1 MKASKPPA
9 RRPAAVGNP
18 AIAIA
23 VLAAGRSSR
32 MGERNK
38 LLARFEGKP
47 LVRLAAERTLAA
59 GRRPVF
65 LVTGHMAEAI
75 EAAVAGLDVET
86 IHNPAF
92 GTGLSSSIKAAVRAV
107 PDGSIGLL
115 VHLADMPGI
124 TTAHLAAMI
133 DRFLATGG
141 EGIVRATAQ
150 GRRRNP
156 VILPRSLFAAALT
169 LAGDAG
175 ARRLLETSG
184 LPVHEVELGP
194 AADIDVD
201 TMEALAAAGGSF
213 D

>member
-1 MKASKPPA
+1 MVASKPLI
-9 RRPAAVGNP
+9 RRSAATEKHSVP
-18 AIAIA
+18 IAI
-23 VLAAGRSSR
+23 LAAGRSTR

-47 LVRLAAERTLAA
+47 LVRLAAERALAT
-59 GRRPVF
+59 GRKPVF

-75 EAAVAGLDVET
+75 EAAVAGLDVKT

-92 GTGLSSSIKAAVRAV
+92 GAGLSSSIKAAVRAA

-124 TTAHLAAMI
+124 TTTHLAAMI
-133 DRFLATGG
+133 DSFLAMGG
-141 EGIVRATAQ
+141 EGIAWATAQ

-156 VILPRSLFAAALT
+156 VIIPHSLFDAALR
-169 LAGDAG
+169 LDGDAG
-175 ARRLLETSG
+175 ARRVLEASG

-194 AADIDVD
+194 AADFDVD
-201 TMEALAAAGGSF
+201 TADTLAAAGGTF
-213 D
+213 G